1 MGLTADICDE
11 HKDKVVLADPIFQHY
26 GQITTFSGPV
36 HTVNVFEDNVLVKRA
51 LETIPEGSVLVIEG
65 GASQRYALMGD
76 NLAAIAQNRNL
87 AGVII
92 HGSIRDA
99 GEINEMP
106 VGVYALGTTPF
117 PSIKKGEGEK
127 DIPLRFANVAWEPGF
142 WVYADED
149 GILVSETELQL

>member
-11 HKDKVVLADPIFQHY
+11 HKDNVVLADPIFHHY
-26 GQITTFSGPV
+26 GNTTTFSGPV
-36 HTVNVFEDNVLVKRA
+36 QTVQVFEDNVLVKQA
-51 LETIPEGSVLVIEG
+51 LETIPEGSVLVIDG
-65 GASQRYALMGD
+65 GASRRYALMGD
-76 NLAAIAQNRNL
+76 NLAAIAQKRNL

-106 VGVYALGTTPF
+106 VGIFALGTTPF
-117 PSIKKGEGEK
+117 PSIKKGEGK
-127 DIPLRFANVAWEPGF
+127 RGTSLQFANTTWEPGS

-149 GILVSETELQL
+149 GILVAEKQL